1 MRDHG
6 LQDSIF
12 LLSHTVD
19 PVRDTPERLEWYAR
33 RMGADTAQWKFMTG
47 DKDALYDQARHG
59 YYLTALENDTAAG
72 GFFHSDTFVPVDRLN
87 RIRGLYDGTS
97 TAEVDAMLLDAAQ
110 LVFED

>member
-1 MRDHG
+1 MVRATHG
-6 LQDSIF
+6 CGHGPMEVHDRRQGRADRRLRQDG
-12 LLSHTVD
+12 
-19 PVRDTPERLEWYAR
+19 R
-33 RMGADTAQWKFMTG
+33 Q
-47 DKDALYDQARHG
+47 G

-72 GFFHSDTFVPVDRLN
+72 GFFHSDTFVLVDRLN